1 MHPSGRRVL
10 PFALI
15 AAPAWSRL
23 PGLRGSCATPRR
35 ISSKVRH
42 CGDPRNDNDDPVG
55 GAILLHHDSPPGELV
70 GEVAYLIFSRVSR
83 VLLESEV
90 EKDEKKCLGGL
101 FLVGYT
107 E

>member
-1 MHPSGRRVL
+1 M
-10 PFALI
+10 
-15 AAPAWSRL
+15 
-23 PGLRGSCATPRR
+23 
-35 ISSKVRH
+35 RH

-90 EKDEKKCLGGL
+90 EKDEKSVSGVSSSLVILNKSTFRVSL
-101 FLVGYT
+101 FHPRPPACRTPARGRLHRET
-107 E
+107 FENF